1 MAIRRRVTDQEA
13 ELNVTT
19 FMNLMVVLIP
29 FLLLNAVFV
38 QMSTL
43 TLQLPDEEQAAAT
56 SSETDNED
64 TPLHLVLS
72 IHADGYEL
80 VEKKQE
86 IKQRFPLTDSNQYDG
101 EALNQTLLAIKQEH
115 PTTERITLLSEPQ
128 ISYELLI
135 YTMDKVRAHIKSAEE
150 VTELFP
156 DISIGSVPTPKSEQE
171 QNNG

>member
-1 MAIRRRVTDQEA
+1 MAIRRRVTNQEA

-43 TLQLPDEEQAAAT
+43 TLQLPDEEQAAAAASDT
-56 SSETDNED
+56 KED
-64 TPLHLVLS
+64 APLRLTLS

-80 VEKKQE
+80 IERKQE
-86 IKQRFPLTDSNQYDG
+86 IKQRFPLTDNNQHDG
-101 EALNQTLLAIKQEH
+101 EALNQTLAAIKQEH
-115 PTTERITLLSEPQ
+115 PDTERITLLSEPQ

-135 YTMDKVRAHIKSAEE
+135 YTMDKVRAHIKSADD
-150 VTELFP
+150 VVELFP
-156 DISIGSVPTPKSEQE
+156 DISIGSVPTPQQE

>member
-1 MAIRRRVTDQEA
+1 MAIRRRVTEQEA

-43 TLQLPDEEQAAAT
+43 TLQLPDEEQAVAST
-56 SSETDNED
+56 SNTDEEG
-64 TPLHLVLS
+64 PLRLILS
-72 IHADGYEL
+72 VYADGYEL

-86 IKQRFPLTDSNQYDG
+86 IKQRFPLTDKQTHDG
-101 EALNQTLLAIKQEH
+101 DALNQALLAIKKEH
-115 PTTERITLLSEPQ
+115 PDTERITLLSEPQ

-135 YTMDKVRAHIKSAEE
+135 YTMDKVRTHIQTAENI
-150 VTELFP
+150 TELFP
-156 DISIGSVPTPKSEQE
+156 DISIGSVATPQQE
-171 QNNG
+171 QDNG

>member
-1 MAIRRRVTDQEA
+1 MAIRRRVTNQEA

-43 TLQLPDEEQAAAT
+43 TLQLPDEEQAAAAH
-56 SSETDNED
+56 SNSDDED
-64 TPLHLVLS
+64 APLRLVLS

-80 VEKKQE
+80 VERRQD
-86 IKQRFPLTDSNQYDG
+86 IKQRFPLTENQQHDG

-115 PTTERITLLSEPQ
+115 PATERITLLSEPQ

-135 YTMDKVRAHIKSAEE
+135 YTMDKVRAHIKSAED

-156 DISIGSVPTPKSEQE
+156 DISIGSVPTPELEQE
-171 QNNG
+171 QSNG